1 MTITSM
7 LFYNLRNNFRWVF
20 AERLRQSF
28 NFANMRFAVK
38 VIFFGTYFS
47 LLNFTRTFTFMES
60 LLQNFIISF
69 FTLIY
74 VPLNA

>member
-38 VIFFGTYFS
+38 VIFFGTYIS
-47 LLNFTRTFTFMES
+47 LLNFTRKFTFMES

-69 FTLIY
+69 LLSYMF
-74 VPLNA
+74 P